1 MRIVLVFG
9 LLLGMSVLA
18 GCRNAQPSASAGGS
32 TMAAPAPAPAPA
44 AAACGAGGK
53 ACG

>member
-9 LLLGMSVLA
+9 LLLGTSVLA
-18 GCRNAQPSASAGGS
+18 GCRASQSSAPAAGG